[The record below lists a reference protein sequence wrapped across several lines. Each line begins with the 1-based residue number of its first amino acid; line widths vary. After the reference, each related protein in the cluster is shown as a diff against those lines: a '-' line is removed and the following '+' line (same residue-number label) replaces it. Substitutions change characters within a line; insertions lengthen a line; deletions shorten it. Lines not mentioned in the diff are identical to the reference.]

1 MEKKTLFTTDLL
13 GTILNKITTMID
25 NTYGSDRTLKNRI
38 FNLICL
44 SLVFILT
51 GNVCT
56 TFLFNLDKSVLLFK
70 IPLIIVILL
79 IFFRAN
85 RTRKIE
91 LASTIFCLL
100 ANLTIIVYS
109 RFASVPAQIYFY
121 YILAILSTVYL
132 FRGRKRKALIAAE
145 LIIYTVLLYI
155 DIAVLDRKTTESI
168 TNRVEFLLLAEAL
181 FYVIFTISISFAT
194 IVKLYERKNIQLKE
208 LNNSLKRMSVTD
220 ALTGCWNRKHMV
232 EALNKLIE
240 ETKKEKKKL
249 SIIMFDLDHFKNIND
264 TYGHQ
269 IGDEILKAF
278 TKIIGNNSPED
289 SILTRYG
296 GEEFLLLL
304 PNTSKEEA
312 LELGDEL
319 RERISKRLKI
329 RNTDA
334 IITVSGGISEYEGN
348 EVLEDFI
355 KRADDNLYNAK
366 EHGRNKIV
374 I

>member
-1 MEKKTLFTTDLL
+1 MKKKTLFTTDLL

-109 RFASVPAQIYFY
+109 RFASVPAQMYFY